1 MMGTT
6 KYDIEKFTG
15 QNDFGLWRLEMRAL
29 LVHQGLDDALKG
41 EKNLPETMD
50 EKGKKELLQKAHST
64 IFPSL
69 GDKVL

>member
-15 QNDFGLWRLEMRAL
+15 QNDSGLWRLEMRAL
-29 LVHQGLDDALKG
+29 LVHQGLG

-50 EKGKKELLQKAHST
+50 EKDKKELLQKAHSA
-64 IFPSL
+64 IFLSL
-69 GDKVL
+69 GNKVL